1 MKRAEQPLADKLV
14 YSTET
19 GRISPNQTT
28 PNVIQPS
35 ADGIIRLQRESKGR
49 KGKGVTL
56 ISGLGGELTEIKTVA
71 AELKKLCG
79 CGGAVKDGIIEIQ
92 GDVRDKIKPWLE
104 QRGHKVKFSG
114 G

>member
-1 MKRAEQPLADKLV
+1 MADKLV

-19 GRISPNQTT
+19 GRISQNQTT
-28 PNVIQPS
+28 SNVIQPS
-35 ADGIIRLQRESKGR
+35 TDGVIKLQRESKGR

-56 ISGLGGELTEIKTVA
+56 IIGLGGELSDIKSVA
-71 AELKKLCG
+71 ADLKKLCG

-104 QRGHKVKFSG
+104 QRGHKVKISG